1 MTTPTTAAAPDGAPG
16 DLDGEVPPPL
26 PTFDALPLSE
36 ELRATLNE
44 IGYLHPTPVQLA
56 VWEPVTRGRD
66 AVVQARTGTGKT
78 ASFGLPIIDRIVR
91 KSQSA
96 VQVLVLVPTREL
108 AVQVSAELGRLAA
121 KKGTQ
126 ILAVY
131 GGAPMQRQIDAIA
144 NGTQIVVGTPGRVLD
159 HIRRGT
165 LPTSEVR
172 LLVLDESDE
181 MLSMGFERELTS
193 ILETLPPT
201 RQTVLFSATLPP
213 DIERMAKNKLKTPEF
228 ITLSGDAIGAL
239 SIAHFVYMVTGDKAG
254 TLGRIIEVENPESA
268 VVFCNTKDA
277 TEAVAQALTA
287 RGYDADWLNGDLPQS
302 EREKVMSATRE
313 GRLRFLVATDVAA
326 RGIDISHLTHVINY
340 DFPFDMETYVHRTG
354 RTGRAG
360 RTGTAI
366 SLISPQDIGGLY
378 MLRLTYKIRPIER
391 QIPTPG
397 ELKTRA
403 EADMVMMLA
412 EAFLAKGIHPDDR
425 AMARRILSHDQAEGI
440 LAGLLRDHLGARP
453 TAQDEAS
460 AARRTTP
467 RRGMLKR
474 REERWA
480 EAAKRGDEQAIMRLE
495 GPPADENLPPR
506 RDDRRPP
513 RPREDRPP
521 REERPRD
528 DRPRDDRPREDRPRE
543 DRPPREERPRDD
555 RPRDD
560 RPPRE
565 ERPRDDR
572 PREDRPPREERPREE
587 RPREDRPPREE
598 RPRDDRPRE
607 DRPPR
612 EERPRDDRPREDRPP
627 REERPRAD
635 RPRDDRPPR
644 EDRPRDD
651 RRPRDDASRAPVMA
665 ESVLMAPPPEAASP
679 SSDVE
684 SAPRARRPRREG
696 GARGVRHADYATWQ
710 PKAEEGDDEPLLA
723 GPGAVPDA
731 TEPAVAELSA
741 PIVDGAE
748 IFVNV
753 GRRDGVRA
761 SDLQKVLVEVVGLDR
776 ERVQRI
782 RVRDRH
788 SFVTVPQEDVAIVL
802 EKIIG
807 TTLGGRTVNAEPAR
821 ERQGDAQLE
830 PRPAESA

>member
-1 MTTPTTAAAPDGAPG
+1 MTTPTSAAAPDGASA
-16 DLDGEVPPPL
+16 DLDGEEPRPL
-26 PTFDALPLSE
+26 PSFDALPLSE
-36 ELRATLNE
+36 EMRATLTE

-91 KSQSA
+91 KAHAA

-144 NGTQIVVGTPGRVLD
+144 NGTQVVVGTPGRVLD

-201 RQTVLFSATLPP
+201 RQTILFSATLPP
-213 DIERMAKNKLKTPEF
+213 DLERMAKNKLKTPEF

-239 SIAHFVYMVTGDKAG
+239 SIAHFVYMVTGDKTG

-302 EREKVMSATRE
+302 EREKVMLATRE

-366 SLISPQDIGGLY
+366 SLISPQDVGGLY

-412 EAFLAKGIHPDDR
+412 EAFLAKGIHADDR

-480 EAAKRGDEQAIMRLE
+480 DAAKRGDEEALMRQTPRPPDGDAP
-495 GPPADENLPPR
+495 GPVSPGAPASAAPASAAPADGTAPSRPSFDRGPRPPR
-506 RDDRRPP
+506 DDDRRGPP
-513 RPREDRPP
+513 RDRGPRPD
-521 REERPRD
+521 RPRD
-528 DRPRDDRPREDRPRE
+528 DRPRDDRPRDDRPR
-543 DRPPREERPRDD
+543 DDRPRDD

-560 RPPRE
+560 RPPR
-565 ERPRDDR
+565 PRTDI
-572 PREDRPPREERPREE
+572 
-587 RPREDRPPREE
+587 
-598 RPRDDRPRE
+598 
-607 DRPPR
+607 
-612 EERPRDDRPREDRPP
+612 
-627 REERPRAD
+627 A
-635 RPRDDRPPR
+635 
-644 EDRPRDD
+644 
-651 RRPRDDASRAPVMA
+651 ASPSPVMA
-665 ESVLMAPPPEAASP
+665 ESVLMAPPPEGAAATV
-679 SSDVE
+679 DVE
-684 SAPRARRPRREG
+684 GAPRARRPRRDG
-696 GARGVRHADYATWQ
+696 SRGVRHADYATWQ
-710 PKAEEGDDEPLLA
+710 PPSEAGDDEPLMGSQGTAQA
-723 GPGAVPDA
+723 GPGV
-731 TEPAVAELSA
+731 AVAPFA
-741 PIVDGAE
+741 PQASPPVGPVEGTPDVATSDFTPPADGAE

-753 GRRDGVRA
+753 GRRDGIRA
-761 SDLQKVLVEVVGLDR
+761 SDLQKVLIEDVGLER

-788 SFVTVPQEDVAIVL
+788 SFVTVPHDDVARVVDKL
-802 EKIIG
+802 IG
-807 TTLGGRTVNAEPAR
+807 MTLGGRTVNAEPAR
-821 ERQGDAQLE
+821 ERQGDAV
-830 PRPAESA
+830 AESA